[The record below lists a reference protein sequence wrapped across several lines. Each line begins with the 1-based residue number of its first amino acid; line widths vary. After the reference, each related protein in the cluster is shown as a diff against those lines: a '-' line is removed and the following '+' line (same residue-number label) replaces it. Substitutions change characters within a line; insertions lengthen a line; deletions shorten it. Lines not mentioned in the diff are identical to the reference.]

1 MLTQHARKRIQQR
14 AIPQVVIDLLL
25 DFGVVE
31 HRNKGLEILYFNKKG
46 RHAARSSMKNSGLTQ
61 LDHCLNA
68 FMLESSEGLVVTVG
82 HWTKKYFR
90 N

>member
-14 AIPQVVIDLLL
+14 AIPQAVIDLLL
-25 DFGVVE
+25 DLGVTE
-31 HRNKGLEILYFNKKG
+31 HRNKGLDMFYFDKDGK
-46 RHAARSSMKNSGLTQ
+46 HAAMSLMKKNGLTQ

-68 FMLESSEGLVVTVG
+68 FLLESGDGRIVTVG
-82 HWTKKYFR
+82 HRTRKINR